1 MTAALT
7 NVFAAK
13 GVKGIEADF
22 YERLNVYFTTAIA
35 LLTIF
40 LLVWLIQRLR
50 SWFFDSDDSDA
61 PVSEMLTQFRQL
73 KRQGELSDEEYRLI
87 THRLSGKTTL
97 ITSAPKSEPASPSA
111 TTSEAAE
118 STDPPE
124 E

>member
-7 NVFAAK
+7 SVFAA
-13 GVKGIEADF
+13 KGIEADF

-35 LLTIF
+35 LLAIF

-50 SWFFDSDDSDA
+50 SWFFDSDDSDE

-73 KRQGELSDEEYRLI
+73 KREGELSDEEYRLI

-97 ITSAPKSEPASPSA
+97 ITSAKTEPNSPVPNS
-111 TTSEAAE
+111 TEAGE
-118 STDPPE
+118 STDPPKDDTM
-124 E
+124 